1 MYSFITMKKKRKIVI
16 KDLRL
21 QRIRNNLR
29 QILIKAIQDRRMNLR
44 SGINV
49 ISRDSEGRLRMN
61 IDDSESVEL
70 QRLKDIQYQLNEFT
84 DKSICYCDSCKQ
96 INKDMIY
103 NLTLERWYCVECS
116 EEFRDHYFQQEIR
129 KQKGEFLGDYHE
141 YFFKSFA

>member
-1 MYSFITMKKKRKIVI
+1 MGKKRTIVL
-16 KDLRL
+16 KDPKL
-21 QRIRNNLR
+21 QRIRNNQR
-29 QILIKAIQDRRMNLR
+29 QVLIKAVQDIRHKLR
-44 SGINV
+44 SDINA